1 MKQAYWL
8 VLLPLLAVQCHKD
21 EPAPP
26 TTFASPEL
34 RALARFRPGTYWVYR
49 DSATA
54 VLDSVWVTKLDS
66 TLTEINKV
74 DRYRTELITTTV
86 LSSQAATAFSYLI
99 TNSCGGDTG
108 NHPLCGAVVRSRVG
122 SDPFGDAPRRAD
134 VLLHPLPAGQPVTQ
148 GLSGSILY
156 LYRYPAPLTLGG
168 RAYADVIRATNLY
181 DESEGR
187 ATVTY
192 YWAPGF
198 GLVRQ
203 RLRRIPGGPH
213 QTWTLVRQRIVQ

>member
-1 MKQAYWL
+1 ML
-8 VLLPLLAVQCHKD
+8 LLPLLAVQCRQD
-21 EPAPP
+21 EPDPP
-26 TTFASPEL
+26 TTFASAEL

-54 VLDSVWVTKLDS
+54 ALDSVWVTQLDS
-66 TLTEINKV
+66 LITESKEQGQV
-74 DRYRTELITTTV
+74 LYRTELITTTV
-86 LSSQAATAFSYLI
+86 VSSRAAATFSYLI
-99 TNSCGGDTG
+99 TNSCGGDTDD
-108 NHPLCGAVVRSRVG
+108 HPLCGAVIRRRLG
-122 SDPFGDAPRRAD
+122 NDPFGDAPGRAE
-134 VLLHPLPAGQPVTQ
+134 VLLHPLPVGQPVTQ

-203 RLRRIPGGPH
+203 RLRRIPGGPY
-213 QTWTLVRQRIVQ
+213 QTWTLVHQRIVQ